1 MSRLPFLPRI
11 KRRMLKKNVQKSK
24 GKDFCRR
31 LTAILMLYSGLT
43 VTAVAEHLCAA
54 RSSVGRWVNL
64 FIQLGEVGLM
74 TRKPGRS
81 KGYPE
86 EIMLKILRALVESSP
101 QIFGWSRSRW
111 SVELLALALSELS
124 GITFNKSAIY
134 RWIRKAGIVW
144 RRAVPTVN
152 SPDPLYNEKVLA
164 LRTKLSN
171 QDDENL
177 VFYEDEVDIDFNP
190 KIGADWQLKGEQ
202 KQVVTPGLNQK
213 NYFAGVLN
221 ARTGEIHYVSDPKK
235 NTGLFICMLEHLNQ
249 HYSHKE
255 SVTLILDNYSIHKSK
270 KVRIWLKEHA
280 NFHLLFLPAYSPSLN
295 KIELLWKVLHEHVT
309 RNHQCRFMWQLLEQV
324 RNFLDAASPF
334 GRRA

>member
-11 KRRMLKKNVQKSK
+11 QRRMMKKNVQKSK
-24 GKDFCRR
+24 DKGFCRR

-54 RSSVGRWVNL
+54 RSSVGRWINL
-64 FIQLGEVGLM
+64 FIQLGEAGLIS
-74 TRKPGRS
+74 RKPGRS
-81 KGYPE
+81 KGYPVQA
-86 EIMLKILRALVESSP
+86 IQKILRSLVESSP
-101 QIFGWSRSRW
+101 LVFGWLRSRW
-111 SVELLALALSELS
+111 SVELLVLALSELF
-124 GITFNKSAIY
+124 GITFNKSTIY
-134 RWIRKAGIVW
+134 RLIRLAGIVW

-164 LRTKLSN
+164 LRTKLLN
-171 QDDENL
+171 QNDENL

-202 KQVVTPGLNQK
+202 KQVITPGINQK

-221 ARTGEIHYVSDPKK
+221 AKTGEVHYVSDPKK
-235 NTGLFICMLEHLNQ
+235 NTGLFISMLEYLNQ

-270 KVRIWLKEHA
+270 KVRIWLEKHPS
-280 NFHLLFLPAYSPSLN
+280 FHLLFLPAYSPWLN
-295 KIELLWKVLHEHVT
+295 KIELLWKVLHEYVT

-324 RNFLDAASPF
+324 RNFLDSVSPF